1 MFAIHVVVS
10 SIFYSCGTCHTHTC
24 KVCMYFVIPTAF
36 LVCLCMCSLFSLSLS
51 GFQSW
56 DDRRMG
62 SSETFP
68 QRLIEKQKELSL
80 CFFWI
85 HCVYAQICMC
95 VCVCAVGGGG
105 FVHACV
111 NASACVSRLS
121 PVPCALYKPCLWAS
135 LWSGRQ
141 EIPTVWNS
149 PNQIY
154 SMKEYALTTVITPIF
169 F

>member
-95 VCVCAVGGGG
+95 VCVCCWWWRVRACMCERLRMCVEAVT
-105 FVHACV
+105 C
-111 NASACVSRLS
+111 
-121 PVPCALYKPCLWAS
+121 S
-135 LWSGRQ
+135 LCSVQAMSLGEPLIWSTGD
-141 EIPTVWNS
+141 S
-149 PNQIY
+149 Y
-154 SMKEYALTTVITPIF
+154 SVK
-169 F
+169 